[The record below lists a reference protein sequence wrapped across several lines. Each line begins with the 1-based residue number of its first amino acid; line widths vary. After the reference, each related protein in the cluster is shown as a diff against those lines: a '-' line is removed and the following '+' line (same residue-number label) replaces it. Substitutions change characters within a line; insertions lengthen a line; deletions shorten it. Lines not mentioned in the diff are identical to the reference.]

1 MKATIAIAVF
11 ALFAFVGSPLATAS
25 STTRNLDDREVT
37 GCLEKGANS
46 EHYQLLAQ
54 DGSTWQVKDGRYVSL
69 APYVGESVT
78 VAGPISSIETRATP
92 QADKAQSS
100 STNPSVHAES
110 RLTVLDVAVDS
121 QSCRP

>member
-1 MKATIAIAVF
+1 MKATMAIAVF
-11 ALFAFVGSPLATAS
+11 ALFALAGSPLAVAS

-37 GCLEKGANS
+37 GCLEKGAS
-46 EHYQLLAQ
+46 PEHYQLMAQ
-54 DGSTWQVKDGRYVSL
+54 NGSTWQVKDGRYVSL

-78 VAGPISSIETRATP
+78 VAGPVSSTGTRATRQP
-92 QADKAQSS
+92 EKAQSAQ
-100 STNPSVHAES
+100 TNPSAQAES